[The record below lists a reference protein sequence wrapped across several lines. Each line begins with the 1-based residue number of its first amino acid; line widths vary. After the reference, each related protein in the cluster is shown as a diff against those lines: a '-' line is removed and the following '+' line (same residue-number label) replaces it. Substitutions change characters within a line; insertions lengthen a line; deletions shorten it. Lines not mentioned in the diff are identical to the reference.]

1 MAVVMD
7 AEALEAFMREVFD
20 QVADDFAVDHVA
32 ENEITMRLLTG
43 RRHLRPG
50 GTVSGPSMFA
60 LADVAA
66 YLVTLAMI
74 FVAWPFASALLWAVL
89 AAIMFQPLYRSI
101 LARFGRRENRAALTT
116 STNFADARACRP
128 FSFTIFSWRS
138 VFSLM
143 KRLNRQ
149 KWSGCQYIYGR
160 RPSPTEPLHLRQG
173 GGISRV

>member
-32 ENEITMRLLTG
+32 ENEITMRLLTS

-66 YLVTLAMI
+66 YLATLAMI
-74 FVAWPFASALLWAVL
+74 GPKALAVTTNCSIDFMRKPL
-89 AAIMFQPLYRSI
+89 ADVPLI
-101 LARFGRRENRAALTT
+101 AHAKLLKLGRQLSVTDVLIYSEG
-116 STNFADARACRP
+116 SDKPVARA
-128 FSFTIFSWRS
+128 
-138 VFSLM
+138 SLTYAIPPASM
-143 KRLNRQ
+143 
-149 KWSGCQYIYGR
+149 G
-160 RPSPTEPLHLRQG
+160 
-173 GGISRV
+173 